1 MKKELEKMFLYGLRA
16 FSDAIIPSFREDMPM
31 AKTVTRP
38 KIEVQPVY
46 LGGRDMREAFISLL
60 VNEVRRGKT
69 SPRTFEIIKD
79 TEYNGDRK

>member
-1 MKKELEKMFLYGLRA
+1 MFLSGLRA
-16 FSDAIIPSFREDMPM
+16 FSDSLFLKFREDMPM
-31 AKTVTRP
+31 AKTITHP

>member
-1 MKKELEKMFLYGLRA
+1 MFLFGLRA
-16 FSDAIIPSFREDMPM
+16 FSAAPFPDFREDMPM
-31 AKTVTRP
+31 AKTATRP
-38 KIEVQPVY
+38 KIEVQPIY

-79 TEYNGDRK
+79 T

>member
-1 MKKELEKMFLYGLRA
+1 MFLSGLRE
-16 FSDAIIPSFREDMPM
+16 FSDSLFLKFREDMPM

-60 VNEVRRGKT
+60 VDEVRRGKT

>member
-1 MKKELEKMFLYGLRA
+1 
-16 FSDAIIPSFREDMPM
+16 M
-31 AKTVTRP
+31 AKTITRP

-60 VNEVRRGKT
+60 VKEVRNGKT

>member
-1 MKKELEKMFLYGLRA
+1 
-16 FSDAIIPSFREDMPM
+16 MPFVRLLGRIMLM
-31 AKTVTRP
+31 AKTTIRP

-60 VNEVRRGKT
+60 VDEVRKRKS

>member
-1 MKKELEKMFLYGLRA
+1 
-16 FSDAIIPSFREDMPM
+16 M
-31 AKTVTRP
+31 AKTATRP

-60 VNEVRRGKT
+60 VNEVRRGES

>member
-1 MKKELEKMFLYGLRA
+1 
-16 FSDAIIPSFREDMPM
+16 M

-60 VNEVRRGKT
+60 VNEVRRGK
-69 SPRTFEIIKD
+69 SCPRIFEIIKD

>member
-1 MKKELEKMFLYGLRA
+1 MP
-16 FSDAIIPSFREDMPM
+16 FSQILGRIMPM
-31 AKTVTRP
+31 AKTATRP

-60 VNEVRRGKT
+60 VDEVRKRKS

>member
-1 MKKELEKMFLYGLRA
+1 MFLFGLRA
-16 FSDAIIPSFREDMPM
+16 FSAAPFPDFREDMPM
-31 AKTVTRP
+31 AKTATRP

-60 VNEVRRGKT
+60 VNEVRKRKS

>member
-1 MKKELEKMFLYGLRA
+1 
-16 FSDAIIPSFREDMPM
+16 MPM
-31 AKTVTRP
+31 AKTITRP

-46 LGGRDMREAFISLL
+46 LGGRDMREVFISLL
-60 VNEVRRGKT
+60 VNEVGRRKS

>member
-1 MKKELEKMFLYGLRA
+1 MFLFGLRA
-16 FSDAIIPSFREDMPM
+16 FSAAPFPDFREGVPK
-31 AKTVTRP
+31 AKTATRP

>member
-1 MKKELEKMFLYGLRA
+1 
-16 FSDAIIPSFREDMPM
+16 M
-31 AKTVTRP
+31 AKTITHP

-60 VNEVRRGKT
+60 VNEVRRGKS

>member
-1 MKKELEKMFLYGLRA
+1 
-16 FSDAIIPSFREDMPM
+16 MPM

-46 LGGRDMREAFISLL
+46 LCGRDMREVFISLF
-60 VNEVRRGKT
+60 VNEVRNGKT

-79 TEYNGDRK
+79 TEYNGDRKERKGTE

>member
-1 MKKELEKMFLYGLRA
+1 MFLSGLRA
-16 FSDAIIPSFREDMPM
+16 FSDTLFPSFREDMPM
-31 AKTVTRP
+31 AKIVTRP

-60 VNEVRRGKT
+60 VDEVRRGKT

-79 TEYNGDRK
+79 TEYNRDRK

>member
-1 MKKELEKMFLYGLRA
+1 MPFFHLLGR
-16 FSDAIIPSFREDMPM
+16 IMPM
-31 AKTVTRP
+31 AKTATRP

-60 VNEVRRGKT
+60 VDEVRRGKS
-69 SPRTFEIIKD
+69 SPHTFEIIKD

>member
-1 MKKELEKMFLYGLRA
+1 MFLSGLRA
-16 FSDAIIPSFREDMPM
+16 FSDTLFPSFREDMPM

-46 LGGRDMREAFISLL
+46 LGGRDMREAFISLF
-60 VNEVRRGKT
+60 VDEVRRGKT

>member
-1 MKKELEKMFLYGLRA
+1 
-16 FSDAIIPSFREDMPM
+16 MPM

-46 LGGRDMREAFISLL
+46 LGGRDMREVFISLF
-60 VNEVRRGKT
+60 VNEVRNGKT

-79 TEYNGDRK
+79 TEYNGDIKERKGTE